1 MSQGQVTVKQLITR
15 MQNETN
21 FPAISEHITEIN
33 CKASP
38 SSDSS
43 ASQLASLILRDYS
56 LTGRL
61 LKVSNSAMYGQFSGT
76 ICTISRAVVV
86 LGFEQVQLT
95 TTGLIFF
102 EHLQD
107 KAQSHYIKEA
117 VLSAFLSGI
126 LARDLAK
133 NLGFER
139 WENFFIGAM
148 FHNFGRLLAMYYF
161 PEEFARFQEL
171 IEQGEADETR
181 ASRKALGASFSELGI
196 GIAKSW
202 SLPDQIMVSMKL
214 PDEGKLKQE
223 VKKIN
228 HQQVLP
234 RFANELCDLT
244 MNTPPQ
250 ARHAGLKRLLEKYH
264 KIYPLHEN
272 EVAEMMDNAI
282 KEMQS
287 FSAALKLNRAD
298 LQNLEKRSF
307 KADEPGAAQAPQQ
320 TTAAPPAAAASL
332 KRFEIGQPSE
342 STQELSAEEER
353 KQNLNNGIQELSNAM
368 LEGFDLDQI
377 LSMILE
383 TIYLGIGFDRVVI
396 FFKDPRA
403 ERMLARFGL
412 GANTAH
418 IIRDFSFPLDATASD
433 LFNMAMRENK
443 DLYIG
448 NISDT
453 EIRDLKPSWFQGL
466 IFCPSFALYP
476 VVINGKQVGMIYGG
490 HDEPGEHLDTEQL
503 NGLKTLRNQA
513 ALAIKQS
520 LSG

>member
-21 FPAISEHITEIN
+21 FPAISEHISEIN
-33 CKASP
+33 CKAAP

-56 LTGRL
+56 LTSRM

-76 ICTISRAVVV
+76 ICTVSRAVVV

-95 TTGLIFF
+95 ATGLIFF

-133 NLGFER
+133 NIGLDG

-161 PEEFARFQEL
+161 PEEFAYYQEL
-171 IEQGEADETR
+171 LERGEQDETR
-181 ASRKALGASFSELGI
+181 ASRKALGVSFSELGI
-196 GIAKSW
+196 GIAKAW

-214 PDEGKLKQE
+214 PDEGKLKE
-223 VKKIN
+223 DVKKIN

-244 MNTPPQ
+244 MNVPPQ
-250 ARHAGLKRLLEKYH
+250 ARQAALERLLEKYR
-264 KIYPLHEN
+264 KIYPLRDN
-272 EVAEMMDNAI
+272 EIAEMMENAI

-287 FSAALKLNRAD
+287 FSAALKLNRSD
-298 LQNLEKRSF
+298 LQNLDKRSF
-307 KADEPGAAQAPQQ
+307 NATQSAAEAPQEALEQ
-320 TTAAPPAAAASL
+320 PAKIPSL
-332 KRFEIGQPSE
+332 KRFEIAQPNE
-342 STQELSAEEER
+342 STQDLSVEQER
-353 KQNLNNGIQELSNAM
+353 KLNLRNGIQELSNAM
-368 LEGFDLDQI
+368 LDEFDLDQI

-396 FFKDPRA
+396 FFKGSDA
-403 ERMLARFGL
+403 EQMLARFGL

-418 IIRDFSFPLDATASD
+418 IIRDFSFPLDATAND
-433 LFNMAMRENK
+433 LFNMALRENK

-453 EIRDLKPSWFQGL
+453 EIRDFKPSWFQGL

-476 VVINGKQVGMIYGG
+476 IVINGKQVGLIYGG
-490 HDEPGEHLDTEQL
+490 HDEPGEHLDLEQL

-520 LSG
+520 HSS